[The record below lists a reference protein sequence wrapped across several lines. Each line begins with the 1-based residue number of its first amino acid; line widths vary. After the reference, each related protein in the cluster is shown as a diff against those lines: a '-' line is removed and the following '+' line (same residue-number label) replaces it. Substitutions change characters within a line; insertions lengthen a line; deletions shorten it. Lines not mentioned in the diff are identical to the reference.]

1 MIVSR
6 LAIVASLA
14 VVAATAGCGPRLR
27 EGTKAGSK
35 YELARTEVKDM
46 GNGVRLYTHHGW
58 WFTRGGSGRR
68 LTFYDLQ
75 NVAGEDLCV
84 SFIVS
89 VPGDEYNIGI
99 WFPVTDVV
107 LKRGK
112 TRTQIGGFASGRD
125 DDFEIGAD
133 VSTITLSARPDCG
146 AE

>member
-14 VVAATAGCGPRLR
+14 VVAATAACGPRLR

-68 LTFYDLQ
+68 LTLIPAR
-75 NVAGEDLCV
+75 NGRTL
-84 SFIVS
+84 
-89 VPGDEYNIGI
+89 
-99 WFPVTDVV
+99 
-107 LKRGK
+107 RGARWWSS
-112 TRTQIGGFASGRD
+112 TNRRRWRT
-125 DDFEIGAD
+125 
-133 VSTITLSARPDCG
+133 ARR
-146 AE
+146 